1 MKPAPV
7 QLSRL
12 LQDLVDVPPALDI
25 EITHLTS
32 DSRDV
37 VPGSLFIAMPV
48 NAMPVNAMPAIAMPN
63 LSRDG
68 GQFIVEAVARGAR
81 AVVREGVE
89 HRVQAQGGVVQVEL
103 TDLRA
108 ATGRL
113 AQRFFGDISARVPL
127 IGVTGTNG
135 KSSTTHYIA
144 QMLAELGQPCG
155 LIGTL
160 GYGVLPH
167 LREASHTTP
176 DCLRLHRE
184 LAEMEASGA
193 RAVAMEV
200 SSHALD
206 QQRIAGLR
214 FQGAVFTNLSRDHL
228 DYHGDMAGY
237 AAAKQRL
244 FERGELSFA
253 VINRDDAYGLQLLNT
268 LAPDVARISFAVSDS
283 EADLRVA
290 RVRYDHQGIEAEIHY
305 GDQRGRL
312 RCGLMGDF
320 NLSNLL
326 AAAGVLLSLGHP
338 LEVVLNCAENLQ
350 PVLGRMQKLPRA
362 AGPVVIVD
370 YAHTPDALDQAL
382 RATALH
388 QPGRIWCVFG
398 CGGDRDRGKRPLMAA
413 IVARHGAHLVVTN
426 DNPRTESPEQIVQDI
441 LAGAPS
447 DAAVTVEPDREC
459 AIAWAIE
466 QADAADI
473 VLIAGKGHESYQDM
487 QGVRTPFSDV
497 AVASRYLDLRQVP
510 EVRA

>member
-1 MKPAPV
+1 MKPEPRP
-7 QLSRL
+7 LSQL
-12 LQDLVDVPPALDI
+12 LQDLVDVPPALDVQVS
-25 EITHLTS
+25 HLTA

-37 VPGSLFIAMPV
+37 VPGSVFIALSG
-48 NAMPVNAMPAIAMPN
+48 

-68 GQFIVEAVARGAR
+68 GQFVVEAIARGAR
-81 AVVREGVE
+81 AVVRDGVQHQVE
-89 HRVQAQGGVVQVEL
+89 IADGIVQVAL
-103 TDLRA
+103 KDLRA
-108 ATGRL
+108 AIGQM
-113 AQRFFGDISARVPL
+113 AQRFFGDTSARVPL

-144 QMLAELGQPCG
+144 QMLAQIGQPCG

-160 GYGVLPH
+160 GYGLPPH
-167 LREASHTTP
+167 LRDASHTTP
-176 DCLRLHRE
+176 DCLRLHAE
-184 LAEMEASGA
+184 LASMEADGA

-206 QQRIAGLR
+206 QQRVAGLR

-228 DYHGDMAGY
+228 DYHGDMAAY

-244 FERGELSFA
+244 FERSELGFA
-253 VINRDDAYGLQLLNT
+253 VINRDDAFGRELLDK
-268 LAPDVARISFAVSDS
+268 LAPDVAHLSFAVSDS
-283 EADLRVA
+283 DADLKVA
-290 RVRYDHQGIEAEIHY
+290 RVRYDRQGIEADIQY
-305 GDQRGRL
+305 GDQQATL

-320 NLSNLL
+320 NLSNVL

-350 PVLGRMQKLPRA
+350 PVLGRMQKLPRTT
-362 AGPVVIVD
+362 GPVVIVD

-413 IVARHGAHLVVTN
+413 IGARHGAQLVITN

-441 LAGAPS
+441 LAGVPS
-447 DAAVTVEPDREC
+447 GTAVKVLHDREN
-459 AIAWAIE
+459 AIAWAIG

-473 VLIAGKGHESYQDM
+473 VLIAGKGHEPYQDI
-487 QGVRTPFSDV
+487 QGVRIPFSDV
-497 AVASRYLDLRQVP
+497 AVASQYLEQRQVQ
-510 EVRA
+510 EVKA